1 MTPTFYIW
9 HWTLNWKL
17 RQLAVP
23 VPGQEAGSKLVGLRE
38 WPVLCSAAG
47 FPSAYFVLFIEIFL
61 LLPQT
66 LIESSGT
73 CDWIM
78 LYLNEIR
85 DKHLWKNREGV
96 QNSFFFF
103 FRGWLRKMLVCLSV
117 CACMCV
123 CVCVPAHASLC
134 GMPVREAKS
143 MLHLLL
149 SFWM

>member
-38 WPVLCSAAG
+38 WSVLCSAAG
-47 FPSAYFVLFIEIFL
+47 FPSAYFVPFIEIFL

-85 DKHLWKNREGV
+85 ISICGKIGKVFRI
-96 QNSFFFF
+96 FFFK
-103 FRGWLRKMLVCLSV
+103 GWLRKMLVSLFV
-117 CACMCV
+117 HACV
-123 CVCVPAHASLC
+123 CVCACLPMRLYVACL
-134 GMPVREAKS
+134 
-143 MLHLLL
+143 
-149 SFWM
+149 

>member
-23 VPGQEAGSKLVGLRE
+23 APGQEAGSKLVGLRE
-38 WPVLCSAAG
+38 WSVLCSAAG
-47 FPSAYFVLFIEIFL
+47 FPSAYFVPFIEIFL

-73 CDWIM
+73 CYWIV

-85 DKHLWKNREGV
+85 ISICGKIRKVFRI
-96 QNSFFFF
+96 FFFS
-103 FRGWLRKMLVCLSV
+103 GTGCIKCLSV
-117 CACMCV
+117 CLCMRV
-123 CVCVPAHASLC
+123 CVCVHAHASLC
-134 GMPVREAKS
+134 GMPVREAKC